1 MLQNDFF
8 YIRRLDTEGDTLHA
22 QLELNPGHRVFEGHF
37 PGQPVVPGV
46 CMVQMIKEILE
57 QALEKPLQLQ
67 QADHIKFLSVIDP
80 RVDPHLQTEISLRHT
95 DTGVDVNA
103 TLRKEAVVSLK
114 LKGRFVGIADV

>member
-8 YIRRLDTEGDTLHA
+8 YIREMKTEGDTLNV

-57 QALEKPLQLQ
+57 QALEKPLHLR

-80 RVDPHLQTEISLRHT
+80 RINASLQTDISLKHT

-114 LKGRFVGIADV
+114 LKGNFVFV